1 VSDQRSTAADELRS
15 LSDLTTPMAIRV
27 AATLGLADLIAEGVT
42 TADALVDRTGTDR
55 AALGRL
61 LRHLT
66 SAGLLQLDGYDVRL
80 TALGEA
86 LRIDHPG
93 SPASS
98 LDINGIVG
106 RISLAHMR
114 LLDSIRTG
122 QAAYPLLYG
131 KGFWE
136 DLATDPDLSARFDAY
151 MGSGDPAAAV
161 AAFDWTTAGWV
172 VDVGGGNG
180 NLVAGILLANP
191 DVRGTVV
198 ELAGPAEAARRKF
211 DVLGLSERATVQT
224 GSFFDALPSGAG
236 AYVLSNVLH
245 DWPDAEA
252 ITILRRCAE
261 AAGNSGTVLV
271 FEGVLEAGDELAA
284 TTDFDLFM
292 LVCCGGRQ
300 RTLPELESLAAA
312 GLSLIST
319 QPVSPSYGHLL
330 VFRSSE

>member
-1 VSDQRSTAADELRS
+1 MSDTGSTEQLRL

-42 TADALVDRTGTDR
+42 TTDVLADRTGTDR
-55 AALGRL
+55 DALARL

-66 SAGLLQLDGYDVRL
+66 TAGLLNDDGSL

-86 LRIDHPG
+86 LRTTHPG

-106 RISLAHMR
+106 RISLAHVR

-122 QAAYPLLYG
+122 GPAYPLMYG

-136 DLATDPDLSARFDAY
+136 DLATDPELSARFDAH

-161 AAFDWTTAGWV
+161 AAYDWATAGWV

-180 NLVAGILLANP
+180 NLLAGILLADP
-191 DVRGTVV
+191 GVRGTVV
-198 ELAGPAEAARRKF
+198 ELPGPAQTARDKFAA
-211 DVLGLSERATVQT
+211 LGLSARAAVQT
-224 GSFFDALPSGAG
+224 GSFFDALPAGAG
-236 AYVLSNVLH
+236 AYVLSNVIH

-252 ITILRRCAE
+252 IAIFRRCAE
-261 AAGNSGTVLV
+261 AAGSSGVVLA

-284 TTDFDLFM
+284 STDFDLFM

-300 RTLPELESLAAA
+300 RTLPELEGLAAAA
-312 GLSLIST
+312 GLKLT
-319 QPVSPSYGHLL
+319 ATAPVGPEFGHLL
-330 VFRSSE
+330 TFRPELAE